1 MQEPSP
7 FSGDYGPR
15 TTSSYGWVI
24 VATCLLMTFINY
36 GLVYSY
42 SVFFKPLAE
51 HFQWDR
57 ASVSLIYSLSVI
69 IRGASAVGSGWLAD
83 KYGSRKTMVFC
94 GIMMALGYL
103 LSSRITNLWQFFLT
117 YAVIEAIGMSGIF
130 GIGSA
135 MVAKWFTRRPGF
147 PMGIIASGAGLGTL
161 LLVPACERL
170 VDAVD
175 WSQSFVIIG
184 IAAGIIMV
192 ISALFLRNPPVETT
206 FAGNTVEKPGGAS
219 LREALKDPRM
229 WLILGSFLMFF
240 FGTQM
245 ILVHLVNYA
254 TDVGI
259 EPLQAATFV
268 SVVGL
273 VSIAGRLTTGVVSE
287 KIGLYLTLI
296 LMCISMMVAFIM
308 LIFSRSPWAFYL
320 FAVLF
325 GIPYGGEATQIPLV
339 IARFFGTR
347 VMATLMGVT
356 VFIIGL
362 GGALGP
368 WLAGK
373 IFDTTGSYN
382 WAFIAGACAAAVSMI
397 IIFILQRRDKAQPTI
412 PPDLLSASREEALDS
427 TN

>member
-7 FSGDYGPR
+7 FSGDSDTR
-15 TTSSYGWVI
+15 ATSSYGWVI
-24 VATCLLMTFINY
+24 VANCLLMTFITY

-51 HFQWDR
+51 YFQWDR
-57 ASVSLIYSLSVI
+57 ASVSMIYSLAII
-69 IRGASAVGSGWLAD
+69 IRGVSAICSGWMAD
-83 KYGSRKTMVFC
+83 KYGSRKVMVFC
-94 GIMMALGYL
+94 GIMTGLGFL

-135 MVAKWFTRRPGF
+135 MVARWFNRRPGL
-147 PMGIIASGAGLGTL
+147 PMGIIASGSGLGTL

-170 VDAVD
+170 VAAVD

-184 IAAGIIMV
+184 IAAGVLMV
-192 ISALFLRNPPVETT
+192 ASALFLRNPPAALPSV
-206 FAGNTVEKPGGAS
+206 GKNTEKPGGAS
-219 LREALKDPRM
+219 LKEAIRDSRM
-229 WLILGSFLMFF
+229 WLILASFLLFF

-245 ILVHLVNYA
+245 VLVHLINYA

-259 EPLQAATFV
+259 DPLQAATFV
-268 SVVGL
+268 SVIGL
-273 VSIAGRLTTGVVSE
+273 ISIAGRLSTGVVSE

-296 LMCISMMVAFIM
+296 LMCLSMVVAFIL
-308 LIFSRSPWAFYL
+308 LIYSRSPWAFYL
-320 FAVLF
+320 FAVFF

-347 VMATLMGVT
+347 VMATILGVT

-373 IFDTTGSYN
+373 IFDVTDSYN
-382 WAFIAGACAAAVSMI
+382 WAFIAGACAAAGSMI
-397 IIFILQRRDKAQPTI
+397 IIFILQRRDKGKSADNI
-412 PPDLLSASREEALDS
+412 PR
-427 TN
+427 

>member
-1 MQEPSP
+1 
-7 FSGDYGPR
+7 
-15 TTSSYGWVI
+15 
-24 VATCLLMTFINY
+24 MTFINY

-69 IRGASAVGSGWLAD
+69 IRGASAIGSGWLAD

-94 GIMMALGYL
+94 GLMLGLGYL
-103 LSSRITNLWQFFLT
+103 LSSRVTTLWQFFLT

-135 MVAKWFTRRPGF
+135 MVARWFSRNPGL

-170 VDAVD
+170 VNAVD

-184 IAAGIIMV
+184 ITGGVIMIV
-192 ISALFLRNPPVETT
+192 SALFLRNPPIEIPS
-206 FAGNTVEKPGGAS
+206 AGKNVIKSGGAS
-219 LREALKDPRM
+219 LRDALKDSRM
-229 WLILGSFLMFF
+229 WLILASFLLFF

-268 SVVGL
+268 SVIGL
-273 VSIAGRLTTGVVSE
+273 ISIAGRLSTGVVSE

-296 LMCISMMVAFIM
+296 LMCLAMMASFII

-339 IARFFGTR
+339 ISRFFGTR

-373 IFDTTGSYN
+373 IFDTTDSYN
-382 WAFIAGACAAAVSMI
+382 WAFVAGAVASAGSMI
-397 IIFILQRRDKAQPTI
+397 IIFILQRRDNSKLKSQISNLKT
-412 PPDLLSASREEALDS
+412 
-427 TN
+427 TT